1 MKLVVL
7 SDIHLVPAG
16 AQLYG
21 LDPAARLARAVDV
34 INRDHRDIAFV
45 VIAGDL
51 VHSGD
56 CAAYEVL
63 CSILE
68 RLYVPVILLMG
79 NHDRRASFRAVFP
92 NADDDGNGFVQSVR
106 TLDAA
111 TLITIDTLD
120 ESATTHGGELCD
132 KRLAFLEN
140 GLRQAPRD
148 RPVLLFQHHPPLD
161 LGLPHMDAFRLQD
174 SEAEWQV
181 FRRTRTPDIMF
192 FGHIHRPVAGIWRGI
207 PFHIQRATS
216 HQVAFDLTTSAYIP
230 GTHEWPDYSL
240 VAVYGRDIVLLQ
252 RSFLY
257 DGPTFSLDSKAAQP
271 ASSVD
276 ELQR

>member
-7 SDIHLVPAG
+7 SDIHLLPAG
-16 AQLYG
+16 ARLYG
-21 LDPAARLARAVDV
+21 LDPAARLAHAVDV

-51 VHSGD
+51 AHAGD
-56 CAAYEVL
+56 CAAYGIL
-63 CSILE
+63 RSILE
-68 RLYVPVILLMG
+68 RLHAPAILLMG
-79 NHDRRASFRAVFP
+79 NHDRRTSFRAAFP

-106 TLDAA
+106 TFDAA

-120 ESATTHGGELCD
+120 ESAATHAGRLCD
-132 KRLAFLEN
+132 KRLGFLEDC
-140 GLRQAPRD
+140 LRQAPAE

-161 LGLPHMDAFRLQD
+161 LGLPHMDAYRLRD

-181 FRRTRTPDIMF
+181 FQRTRRPDFMV
-192 FGHIHRPVAGIWRGI
+192 FGHIHRPAGGVWRGI

-216 HQVAFDLTTSAYIP
+216 HQVAFDLTTTAFIP
-230 GTHEWPDYSL
+230 GTHEAPDYSL
-240 VAVYGRDIVLLQ
+240 VTVCGRDIVVLQ
-252 RSFLY
+252 RAFLY
-257 DGPTFSLDSKAAQP
+257 DGPTFSLDSKAALA

>member
-1 MKLVVL
+1 MKLIVL
-7 SDIHLVPAG
+7 SDIHLAPAG

-21 LDPAARLARAVDV
+21 LDPAARFARVVDI
-34 INRDHRDIAFV
+34 INRDHRDVAFV

-56 CAAYEVL
+56 RAAYEVFRT
-63 CSILE
+63 ILKQ
-68 RLYVPVILLMG
+68 VHAPAILLMG

-92 NADDDGNGFVQSVR
+92 NADDDGNGYVQSVR

-120 ESATTHGGELCD
+120 ESATTHAGKLCD
-132 KRLAFLEN
+132 KRLAFLED
-140 GLRQAPRD
+140 GLRRAPQD

-161 LGLPHMDAFRLQD
+161 LGLPHTDALKLQD
-174 SEAEWQV
+174 SEAEWRV
-181 FRRTRTPDIMF
+181 FQRTRMPDFMF
-192 FGHIHRPVAGIWRGI
+192 FGHIHRPAAGIWRGV

-216 HQVAFDLTTSAYIP
+216 HQVAFDLTTSTYIP

-240 VAVYGRDIVLLQ
+240 VTVTGSDIVILQ

-257 DGPTFSLDSKAAQP
+257 DGPTFSLDGSDAQA
-271 ASSVD
+271 ASS
-276 ELQR
+276 EPQR

>member
-21 LDPAARLARAVDV
+21 LDPAARFARAVDI

-56 CAAYEVL
+56 CTAYEVL
-63 CSILE
+63 RSILK
-68 RLYVPVILLMG
+68 RLHAPAILLIG
-79 NHDRRASFRAVFP
+79 NHDRRAPFRAVFA

-120 ESATTHGGELCD
+120 E
-132 KRLAFLEN
+132 KRRDPC
-140 GLRQAPRD
+140 RQA
-148 RPVLLFQHHPPLD
+148 L
-161 LGLPHMDAFRLQD
+161 
-174 SEAEWQV
+174 
-181 FRRTRTPDIMF
+181 
-192 FGHIHRPVAGIWRGI
+192 
-207 PFHIQRATS
+207 
-216 HQVAFDLTTSAYIP
+216 
-230 GTHEWPDYSL
+230 
-240 VAVYGRDIVLLQ
+240 
-252 RSFLY
+252 
-257 DGPTFSLDSKAAQP
+257 
-271 ASSVD
+271 
-276 ELQR
+276 

>member
-16 AQLYG
+16 ARLYG

-51 VHSGD
+51 AHSGD
-56 CAAYEVL
+56 CSAYE
-63 CSILE
+63 ILRSALG
-68 RLYVPVILLMG
+68 RLHAPAILMMG
-79 NHDRRASFRAVFP
+79 NHDCRAPFRAAFP
-92 NADDDGNGFVQSVR
+92 DADDDGNGFVQSVR
-106 TLDAA
+106 IRDAA

-120 ESATTHGGELCD
+120 ESAASHAGKLCD
-132 KRLAFLEN
+132 KRLAFLEI
-140 GLRQAPRD
+140 GLRQAPPE

-161 LGLPHMDAFRLQD
+161 LGLPHMDAYRLRD

-181 FRRTRTPDIMF
+181 FQRTRMPDFMF
-192 FGHIHRPVAGIWRGI
+192 FGHIHRPAAGVWRGI

-216 HQVAFDLTTSAYIP
+216 HQVAFDLTTTAYIP
-230 GTHEWPDYSL
+230 GTHEAPDYSL
-240 VAVYGRDIVLLQ
+240 ITISGRDIVILQ

-257 DGPTFSLDSKAAQP
+257 DGPTFSLDSKAAQA
-271 ASSVD
+271 ASSAD

>member
-34 INRDHRDIAFV
+34 INRDHRDIVFV

-63 CSILE
+63 RGIIK
-68 RLYVPVILLMG
+68 RLHGPAVLLMG
-79 NHDRRASFRAVFP
+79 NHDRSASFRAVFP

-106 TLDAA
+106 IDAA

-120 ESATTHGGELCD
+120 ESATTHSGKLCD
-132 KRLAFLEN
+132 RRLAFLEN
-140 GLRQAPRD
+140 ALRQTPRD
-148 RPVLLFQHHPPLD
+148 RPLLLFQHHPPLD

-174 SEAEWQV
+174 SEAEWHV
-181 FRRTRTPDIMF
+181 FQRTRLPDFMF
-192 FGHIHRPVAGIWRGI
+192 FGHIHRPAAGVWRGI

-216 HQVAFDLTTSAYIP
+216 HQVAFDLTTSTYIP

-240 VAVYGRDIVLLQ
+240 VTVTGRDIVILQ

-257 DGPTFSLDSKAAQP
+257 EVPTLSLDDGGAQA

>member
-21 LDPAARLARAVDV
+21 LDPAARLARALDV

-51 VHSGD
+51 AHSGD
-56 CAAYEVL
+56 CSAYE
-63 CSILE
+63 ILRTILA
-68 RLYVPVILLMG
+68 RLDAPAILLMG
-79 NHDRRASFRAVFP
+79 NHDRRASFRAAFP
-92 NADDDGNGFVQSVR
+92 DADDDGNGFVQSVR
-106 TLDAA
+106 TRDAA

-120 ESATTHGGELCD
+120 ESAAGHAGKLCD

-140 GLRQAPRD
+140 GLRQAPPE

-161 LGLPHMDAFRLQD
+161 LGLPHMDAYKLQD

-181 FRRTRTPDIMF
+181 FQRTRMPDFMV
-192 FGHIHRPVAGIWRGI
+192 FGHIHRPAAGVWRGI
-207 PFHIQRATS
+207 PFHSQRATS
-216 HQVAFDLTTSAYIP
+216 HQVAFDLTTTAYIP
-230 GTHEWPDYSL
+230 GTHEAPDYSL
-240 VAVYGRDIVLLQ
+240 ITVSGRDIVILQ

-257 DGPTFSLDSKAAQP
+257 DGPTFSLDSKAAQA
-271 ASSVD
+271 ASSAD